1 VDSRGTPT
9 SRRQRRSFE
18 KTAIRKSGRWH
29 GPCNSSGTTTNG
41 QGNHTLMK
49 VPKKCA
55 RTRKLPPW
63 VGSRPYR
70 RNPRASAR
78 GEDVKLEMGGGGV
91 TTRQS
96 TVHYSADIAGA
107 PTSVLGALCFVDYAD
122 VGGSL
127 GLRAE
132 LVWLPAGLISRSP
145 LAVDGAPV
153 GSFGLVGD
161 GVLVTS
167 LCASNKDRPPVGRR
181 GVRRGI
187 FGHDVDD
194 RSARKSASSMTSFA
208 AGSG

>member
-63 VGSRPYR
+63 VGSRTPIGGIL
-70 RNPRASAR
+70 ALQR
-78 GEDVKLEMGGGGV
+78 GEDVKLGMRGVGGV

-187 FGHDVDD
+187 F
-194 RSARKSASSMTSFA
+194 RSRR
-208 AGSG
+208 